1 MFLLVSNNPH
11 LFCIFREVGD
21 LLKCS
26 VCMSHFKDPVLL
38 PCAHH
43 ICRDCMIGVLQQ
55 ARTCPFCRLEFIHR
69 QVLNEFTGDDVMGVL
84 QGSFDSM
91 GIPITQTQALPSP
104 PRRFLMKKGVLNGN
118 ENNSRRGRRRR
129 TISAPCSFKPPLPF
143 DRIPGPPEKSV
154 ECCSSAASVRGSSRR
169 TCHRTSSLDVRRHSP
184 ARRRTSRRA
193 SQEAHNYS
201 PVPRSS
207 GIVWQVPKDY
217 DPPGGIASLPA
228 LWTGLACDVACRTW
242 PGINAQGGAAII
254 QACNNDGTY
263 DVKYVTDNRR
273 ERGIERRFI
282 QANPTRSTSPCGPL
296 QRKGLR
302 RRLST
307 TEIKGEEKRT
317 RGIMIRGRPDPC
329 QPKRS
334 CTGSR
339 SLGDGTNSTQ
349 LTFVENNGNN
359 QKKEIHNKGDKEKCL
374 EGQQP
379 QERENVKGNIS
390 CSSSFSVGDVV
401 KVAPRLWPGINK
413 RGGVARVVSCRPNG
427 TCDVKYIVESSRKEN
442 VSTALLSLNN
452 EPPRR
457 EACCSFINAA
467 VAIKQQ
473 GRCGSCNKMV
483 LCVSGLSLQTRGK
496 RKDRRRDNSSRFV
509 QHNSSRCQ
517 LVDSFTPEVTHLVM
531 AEEDMKAPIRSIK
544 YLRAVAKGIWILSPS
559 WLDASLKSG
568 FPVEEDAYELL
579 GCHKE
584 RLEHAPRRSRTAH
597 FSGEPP
603 LFQGKSFTL
612 SGSFGDGKCPK
623 RPDLE
628 CLVID
633 SGGQLQESVGG
644 YQAGIEVVTAITP
657 ALLKSAAQRN
667 ENPKWTIVTTGWLL
681 DCVGNYHLFDINN
694 VVPL

>member
-1 MFLLVSNNPH
+1 M
-11 LFCIFREVGD
+11 GD

-43 ICRDCMIGVLQQ
+43 ICRDCMLGVLKQT
-55 ARTCPFCRLEFIHR
+55 RTCPFCRLEFIHR

-91 GIPITQTQALPSP
+91 GIPLTQAQVLPSP
-104 PRRFLMKKGVLNGN
+104 PRPFLVKKGALNGN
-118 ENNSRRGRRRR
+118 AISARRGRRRNR
-129 TISAPCSFKPPLPF
+129 SAPCSFQPPLPF

-154 ECCSSAASVRGSSRR
+154 ERSSSATVRESSRR
-169 TCHRTSSLDVRRHSP
+169 TGHRISLEVRRHSP
-184 ARRRTSRRA
+184 VRRRTIRRTSLEVRGHSPVRRRTSCRT
-193 SQEAHNYS
+193 SQEAHSYS

-217 DPPGGIASLPA
+217 DPPRGIASLPA
-228 LWTGLACDVACRTW
+228 LWTGLACDVACCTW
-242 PGINAQGGAAII
+242 PGINAQGGAAVV

-263 DVKYVTDNRR
+263 DVKYITDNRR
-273 ERGIERRFI
+273 ELGIERRFI
-282 QANPTRSTSPCGPL
+282 EAKPARSTSSYGQS

-302 RRLST
+302 RRLSM
-307 TEIKGEEKRT
+307 TEIKGEEKRM
-317 RGIMIRGRPDPC
+317 RGIMRYGRPDPC

-339 SLGDGTNSTQ
+339 PLADGANSTQ
-349 LTFVENNGNN
+349 LIFVEKIGRSK

-374 EGQQP
+374 EGQPP
-379 QERENVKGNIS
+379 QENENVKGYSEGDIS

-413 RGGVARVVSCRPNG
+413 RGGVARVVSCHPNG

-452 EPPRR
+452 ESPRR
-457 EACCSFINAA
+457 EACSFINE
-467 VAIKQQ
+467 VATKQQ
-473 GRCGSCNKMV
+473 GCGSCKMV
-483 LCVSGLSLQTRGK
+483 LCVSGLSLQSRGK
-496 RKDRRRDNSSRFV
+496 RKDRRGDDLSRFV
-509 QHNSSRCQ
+509 QNNSSSCQ

-531 AEEDMKAPIRSIK
+531 AEEDMKAPIRSMK
-544 YLRAVAKGIWILSPS
+544 YLRAAAKGIWILSPS
-559 WLDASLKSG
+559 WLAASLKSG

-597 FSGEPP
+597 FSGSPP
-603 LFQGKSFTL
+603 LFQGQSFTL

-623 RPDLE
+623 RQDLE
-628 CLVID
+628 CLIID

-644 YQAGIEVVTAITP
+644 YQAGIEVVKTITP
-657 ALLKSAAQRN
+657 ALLRSAAQRN
-667 ENPKWTIVTTGWLL
+667 ENPRWAIVTIGWLL

-694 VVPL
+694 VVPP